1 MYDDDDDVYI
11 GGRVPFSRHS
21 PDRLMVIMPNP
32 LCTRRLKFYT
42 SASSPLVS
50 GAYHIDAS

>member
-42 SASSPLVS
+42 STSSPLVS
-50 GAYHIDAS
+50 AYHIDAS